1 MSDIE
6 RNKKLVFLT
15 IEHHLNQIS
24 AFFKPGAKL
33 TLLVRHPDIEG
44 GADAL
49 LTNDT
54 FPEIVAAIERRRA
67 QEEGTLQ

>member
-6 RNKKLVFLT
+6 RAKKLVFNT
-15 IEHHLNQIS
+15 IEYHLNQIA
-24 AFFKPGAKL
+24 AFFKPGVKL

-44 GADAL
+44 DADAL

-54 FPEIVAAIERRRA
+54 LPEIIAAIERRLA
-67 QEEGTLQ
+67 QDEEKPQ